1 MALSANSI
9 GESYGAPKS
18 LSTIFDLIR
27 TSPDLKEKVERIR
40 SFHGDEQKQKALKKA
55 TLQWFS
61 LGEYK
66 NRHRSNS
73 DLISIRF
80 LIHDLDDV
88 KTDLTKLRSKLR
100 DIPSHRSMSYWTLK
114 LSWTPV
120 PINVDCWQAER
131 IWLSAPVCFTL
142 ACQIWTGRSSP
153 AQSIPI
159 PWSLACC

>member
-1 MALSANSI
+1 MASNNTTQQQERSNPSNTKDGSLESVMALSANSI

-18 LSTIFDLIR
+18 LSTILELIR

-73 DLISIRF
+73 DLISI
-80 LIHDLDDV
+80 
-88 KTDLTKLRSKLR
+88 
-100 DIPSHRSMSYWTLK
+100 
-114 LSWTPV
+114 
-120 PINVDCWQAER
+120 
-131 IWLSAPVCFTL
+131 
-142 ACQIWTGRSSP
+142 
-153 AQSIPI
+153 
-159 PWSLACC
+159 